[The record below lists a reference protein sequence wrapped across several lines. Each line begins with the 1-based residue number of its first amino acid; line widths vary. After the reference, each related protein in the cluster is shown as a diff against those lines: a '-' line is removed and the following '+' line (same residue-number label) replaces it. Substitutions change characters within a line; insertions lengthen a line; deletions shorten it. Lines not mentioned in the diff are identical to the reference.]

1 MAAETPTSAPA
12 PSSEHGVIKWVLRLG
27 LVASSLLMLGGLI
40 LRAADHETGSPA
52 APLFRLLRPGDV
64 GSSTMAIGVLVLALT
79 PIVRVAALVFI
90 WVRERDWR
98 FVAVAAFVMT
108 MLVVSI
114 LAGRG

>member
-1 MAAETPTSAPA
+1 
-12 PSSEHGVIKWVLRLG
+12 
-27 LVASSLLMLGGLI
+27 
-40 LRAADHETGSPA
+40 
-52 APLFRLLRPGDV
+52 
-64 GSSTMAIGVLVLALT
+64 MAIGVLVLALT